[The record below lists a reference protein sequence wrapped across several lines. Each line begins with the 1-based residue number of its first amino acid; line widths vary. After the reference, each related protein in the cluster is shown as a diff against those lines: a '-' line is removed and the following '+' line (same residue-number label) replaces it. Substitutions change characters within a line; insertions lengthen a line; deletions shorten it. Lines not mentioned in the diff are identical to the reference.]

1 MSSSSNTCD
10 NTSVPQ
16 SNMSTRT
23 MTHTG
28 SNIAGKEE
36 NVHIDDNCC
45 MARVFG
51 DSNHPGRQCRHKK
64 SPDSPDGDYCHLHAK
79 QAEVTTEPLQ
89 MQDITIS
96 QADRQNLTKSK
107 LQYGLFMGRIDQPR
121 PQLNENGEACLIWP
135 DQYRQGDK
143 IYWRKDNTLVTD
155 KWHPLEA
162 RYHNLHKTHPQVIHN
177 NSTEPTEDSDPFD
190 WEYMT
195 NGTGGCAKC
204 GRRDVPLT
212 ASIEDGRLYASECWD
227 EYAWQWSYLNP
238 DSMWRDNEHKSFT
251 LTVEDIYRANNPRPF
266 GYVEHD
272 AEDIESL
279 TDRSV
284 DHMQNIPHRSHDED
298 RTPTPTLPQFQYDD
312 EYSSDENLT
321 LQIDE
326 LKDNR
331 QENILKIDFMNQ
343 IIIGLK
349 KDIHS
354 ISRLIIKLE
363 KSEHPV
369 IVEYLS
375 KEAEKLYLQYGSAWK
390 PFFLEANCENKH
402 NKTLHQ
408 KKFNELV
415 NFYDCM
421 AEEYSITSVTECNN
435 LLYLR
440 HYNIQETIEQPTTFQ
455 EEVWSK
461 YDEFTVELME
471 EEIEQLK
478 QKLHSKLNSQTYIT
492 HIISCFFNIPT
503 PELEFAKYPSFI
515 FIDMVSKLQ
524 SKGVPCIFNRNVFWG
539 IQNWHDHIDLVIETL
554 IETWFGSLHTAPMPP
569 SRYAKLVQID
579 EQIRW
584 LQTQRP
590 EDGGLHYNY
599 DNLLIP
605 CL

>member
-1 MSSSSNTCD
+1 
-10 NTSVPQ
+10 
-16 SNMSTRT
+16 
-23 MTHTG
+23 
-28 SNIAGKEE
+28 
-36 NVHIDDNCC
+36 
-45 MARVFG
+45 
-51 DSNHPGRQCRHKK
+51 
-64 SPDSPDGDYCHLHAK
+64 
-79 QAEVTTEPLQ
+79 
-89 MQDITIS
+89 
-96 QADRQNLTKSK
+96 
-107 LQYGLFMGRIDQPR
+107 
-121 PQLNENGEACLIWP
+121 
-135 DQYRQGDK
+135 
-143 IYWRKDNTLVTD
+143 
-155 KWHPLEA
+155 
-162 RYHNLHKTHPQVIHN
+162 
-177 NSTEPTEDSDPFD
+177 
-190 WEYMT
+190 
-195 NGTGGCAKC
+195 
-204 GRRDVPLT
+204 
-212 ASIEDGRLYASECWD
+212 
-227 EYAWQWSYLNP
+227 
-238 DSMWRDNEHKSFT
+238 
-251 LTVEDIYRANNPRPF
+251 
-266 GYVEHD
+266 
-272 AEDIESL
+272 
-279 TDRSV
+279 
-284 DHMQNIPHRSHDED
+284 
-298 RTPTPTLPQFQYDD
+298 
-312 EYSSDENLT
+312 
-321 LQIDE
+321 
-326 LKDNR
+326 
-331 QENILKIDFMNQ
+331 MNQ

-369 IVEYLS
+369 IVESLS

-390 PFFLEANCENKH
+390 PFFIQANCENKH

-455 EEVWSK
+455 EEAWSK

-515 FIDMVSKLQ
+515 FTDMVSKLQ

-579 EQIRW
+579 EQMW

-590 EDGGLHYNY
+590 GGGLHAITTTSYSRLMIIINC
-599 DNLLIP
+599 NLYYILQFPFYI
-605 CL
+605 